1 MVFHGLHRLPRE
13 VILLSGDGF
22 PRCAKCDQPVVFALL
37 REATPGFI
45 HQPIHLYEI
54 PVLEDEEKTADS
66 ARE

>member
-1 MVFHGLHRLPRE
+1 VA
-13 VILLSGDGF
+13 S
-22 PRCAKCDQPVVFALL
+22 RCAKCDQPVVFALL